1 MERLLQGL
9 KAAAEPTRLRI
20 LMLCAHG
27 DLSVTDLTQI
37 LGQSQ
42 PRVSRHLRL
51 LTEAGLLDRFREGT
65 FAFFRLAES
74 GAVAELARSL
84 VDLIPDA
91 DNTVELDLER
101 LEAVKRH
108 RAEAAAGYFRDNA
121 SHWDEIRTLHI
132 ADSAVEQAILD
143 LLPQGEIGE
152 LLDLGTGSGRM
163 LILLGQRV
171 RRAVGIDLSREML
184 SVARANIERA
194 GLQRHCQVRQGDLYQ
209 LPVPGQSFDVA
220 LVHHVLHHLEDPAAA
235 IAEAARVLRPGGRLI
250 VADFAPHDVE
260 SLRAD
265 HAHRWLG
272 FPDDI
277 FARWL
282 QRAGFDT
289 EPPVHLPGAPLTVT
303 IWPAHRAAQRRAAA

>member
-42 PRVSRHLRL
+42 PRVSRHLKL

-84 VDLIPDA
+84 VDLIPDTDA
-91 DNTVELDLER
+91 TVGLDLER
-101 LEAVKRH
+101 LEAVKRQ

-132 ADSAVEQAILD
+132 ADSAVEQAIVD
-143 LLPQGEIGE
+143 LLPPGEIGD

-163 LILLGQRV
+163 LILLGERV

-209 LPVPGQSFDVA
+209 LPLPGESFDVA
-220 LVHHVLHHLEDPAAA
+220 VLHHVLHHLEDPAAA

-260 SLRAD
+260 SLRTD

-272 FPDDI
+272 FPDDV

-282 QRAGFDT
+282 QRAGFEA

-303 IWPAHRAAQRRAAA
+303 IWPARRVAQRRAAA

>member
-42 PRVSRHLRL
+42 PRVSRHLKL
-51 LTEAGLLDRFREGT
+51 LAEAGLLDRFREGT

-91 DNTVELDLER
+91 DATVGLDLER
-101 LEAVKRH
+101 LEAVKRQ
-108 RAEAAAGYFRDNA
+108 RAEMAAGYFRDNA
-121 SHWDEIRTLHI
+121 SHWDDIRTLHI

-143 LLPQGEIGE
+143 LLPPGEIGD

-163 LILLGQRV
+163 LILLGERV

-209 LPVPGQSFDVA
+209 LPLPGESFDVA

-260 SLRAD
+260 NLRSE

-282 QRAGFDT
+282 QRAGFET
-289 EPPVHLPGAPLTVT
+289 EQPVHLPGAP
-303 IWPAHRAAQRRAAA
+303 

>member
-42 PRVSRHLRL
+42 PRVSRHLKL

-65 FAFFRLAES
+65 FAFFRLAE
-74 GAVAELARSL
+74 GDTVADLARSL
-84 VDLIPDA
+84 VDLIPDG
-91 DNTVELDLER
+91 DTTVSLDLER
-101 LEAVKRH
+101 LEAVKRQ
-108 RAEAAAGYFRDNA
+108 RAESAAGYFRDNA
-121 SHWDEIRTLHI
+121 SHWDDLRTLHI

-143 LLPQGEIGE
+143 LLPPGEIGD

-163 LILLGQRV
+163 LILLGERV

-194 GLQRHCQVRQGDLYQ
+194 GMQRRCQVRQGDLYQ
-209 LPVPGQSFDVA
+209 LPLPGNSFDVA
-220 LVHHVLHHLEDPAAA
+220 LVHHVLHHLEDPASA

-272 FPDDI
+272 FPDDV

-282 QRAGFDT
+282 QRAGFDS

-303 IWPAHRAAQRRAAA
+303 IWPANRAAQRRAAA